1 MNDNIDGQESDFTQQ
16 NTESILKE
24 MLSLTKAIA
33 GMNEKLENIETA
45 LFAGLSERLDTLTEF
60 IRDTNDHLES
70 IQSESK
76 TMFQQVHESVNRT
89 GANLTEAI
97 IDAGKPIE
105 EYRVWLKDELEDAT
119 GRMVEAS
126 ASLETVLC
134 DTMKTLE
141 TSLNDVSREGSES
154 VIDTVNKISG
164 NMEMLSIEIDK
175 KISDSERGI
184 VEILTK
190 AFEESD
196 KKATEQ
202 IEQITEISGLL
213 VLHKKHLKNS
223 ELNELNR
230 RAISYFN
237 SGEYGEAKTLL
248 EKALDISSEN
258 PAILANLAH
267 VKAVLGDLESAEETY
282 RKVLE
287 IKPDFNI
294 ALSGLGTI
302 LIRSDR
308 ADETIEFLKEL
319 FETDRHKSP
328 DVTLV
333 FAQALTAVGRHGDAV
348 SLLEKAMELAPGHP
362 GIERALQEYGD
373 SI

>member
-45 LFAGLSERLDTLTEF
+45 LFAGLSERLDTLTEL

-230 RAISYFN
+230 RSISYFN

-258 PAILANLAH
+258 LAILANLAH

-333 FAQALTAVGRHGDAV
+333 FAQALTAVGRHRDAV

>member
-45 LFAGLSERLDTLTEF
+45 LFAGLSERLDTLTEL

>member
-258 PAILANLAH
+258 LAILANLAH

>member
-333 FAQALTAVGRHGDAV
+333 FAQALTAVGRHRDAV